1 MEGDRENMKYCR
13 DCGAEILD
21 NAEICPKCG
30 CRQRGKGYRDDESGK
45 SRLTA
50 LLLCIF
56 FGVIGIHR
64 FYAGRIGSGIAMIF
78 LGWMTLG
85 IWPLVDLILIAGGS
99 FKDGDGRY
107 IRNWDC

>member
-1 MEGDRENMKYCR
+1 MKYCR

-30 CRQRGKGYRDDESGK
+30 CRQMNGRYSVSLEDVSDR

-56 FGVIGIHR
+56 LGVFGIHR
-64 FYAGRIGSGIAMIF
+64 FYCGRTVSGIAMIF
-78 LGWMTLG
+78 LCWMTLG
-85 IWPLVDLILIAGGS
+85 IWPLVDLILIATGS
-99 FKDGDGRY
+99 FKDGNGRFVTDW
-107 IRNWDC
+107 NC

>member
-1 MEGDRENMKYCR
+1 MKYCR

-30 CRQRGKGYRDDESGK
+30 CRQMNGRYSVSAGDVSDR

-56 FGVIGIHR
+56 LGMIGIHR
-64 FYAGRIGSGIAMIF
+64 FYCGRTGSGIAMIF

-85 IWPLVDLILIAGGS
+85 IWPLVDLILIATGS
-99 FKDGDGRY
+99 FKDGNGRFVTDW
-107 IRNWDC
+107 NC

>member
-1 MEGDRENMKYCR
+1 MKYCR

-30 CRQRGKGYRDDESGK
+30 CRQMPPTKAENPNVSSK

-56 FGVIGIHR
+56 LGGIGIHR
-64 FYAGRIGSGIAMIF
+64 FYVGRTGSAIAMVF
-78 LGWMTLG
+78 LGWLTLG
-85 IWPLVDLILIAGGS
+85 IWPLIDLILIATGS
-99 FKDGDGRY
+99 FKDGEGMLITEWND
-107 IRNWDC
+107 

>member
-1 MEGDRENMKYCR
+1 MKYCR

-30 CRQRGKGYRDDESGK
+30 CRQMNGRYSVSLEDVSDR

-56 FGVIGIHR
+56 LGVFGIHR
-64 FYAGRIGSGIAMIF
+64 FFVGEQARG
-78 LGWMTLG
+78 L
-85 IWPLVDLILIAGGS
+85 P
-99 FKDGDGRY
+99 
-107 IRNWDC
+107 

>member
-1 MEGDRENMKYCR
+1 MKYCR
-13 DCGAEILD
+13 ECGSQLLD
-21 NAEICPKCG
+21 TALICPKCG
-30 CRQRGKGYRDDESGK
+30 SMQKSDDESPK

-64 FYAGRIGSGIAMIF
+64 FYVGRIGSGVAMLL

-85 IWPLVDLILIAGGS
+85 IWPLIDLILIITGV
-99 FKDGDGRY
+99 FKDGDGKT
-107 IRNWDC
+107 ITSWGC

>member
-1 MEGDRENMKYCR
+1 M
-13 DCGAEILD
+13 D

-30 CRQRGKGYRDDESGK
+30 CRQMNGRYSVSDGDVSDR

-56 FGVIGIHR
+56 LGVFGIHR
-64 FYAGRIGSGIAMIF
+64 FYCGRTGSGIAMIF

-85 IWPLVDLILIAGGS
+85 IWPLVDLILIATGS
-99 FKDGDGRY
+99 FKDGNGRFVTDW
-107 IRNWDC
+107 NC